1 MSGNSTP
8 QQGSLP
14 AASVRLA
21 LEATIGPDEAARALQ
36 NIGQDLADRIFDRLT
51 TALQDDPA
59 AEGRSPAQLD
69 ETDFWERLAQI
80 FADLGWG
87 GLTFSELHPGVG
99 LLESHD
105 WAEANP
111 ESASLRPSCHTTVAL
126 LANLLGRIAD
136 AEIGVLEVACRSRGD
151 LDCRFIF
158 GGRGALGG
166 IYAGLR
172 TGVSLEDL
180 IEDLV

>member
-1 MSGNSTP
+1 MSGTSTL

-14 AASVRLA
+14 AASLRLA

-36 NIGQDLADRIFDRLT
+36 NIGQDLAARIYDRLT
-51 TALQDDPA
+51 GALQDDA
-59 AEGRSPAQLD
+59 ATAALEPDQLD
-69 ETDFWERLAQI
+69 ETEFWQRLGRI
-80 FADLGWG
+80 FTDLGWG
-87 GLTFSELHPGVG
+87 SLSFSELHPGVG

-105 WAEANP
+105 WAEADP
-111 ESASLRPSCHTTVAL
+111 ESASLRPSCHATVAL
-126 LANLLGRIAD
+126 LANLLGRIAN
-136 AEIGVLEVACRSRGD
+136 AEVGVLEIACRSRGD

-158 GGRGALGG
+158 GGRTALGG

-180 IEDLV
+180 IEDLR